1 MMKLELLDSLSL
13 PGNLEKANDD
23 AFGYREGA
31 AIVLDGATGLG
42 ERLMP
47 GPSDAA
53 WLARFG
59 ANRIMSYLGEGAS
72 APEAVTAA
80 LFDAET
86 SFAQL
91 RRREPV
97 ERFEVPFA
105 SMMLAVAGDG
115 ALDFFWYG
123 DCAAI
128 LGNPGAAPEIVGE
141 AIAKRARESARVK
154 KLAESK
160 GALAA
165 SVSVREEFLPAL
177 RAARNFVNTPKAGY
191 LFGPDVIA
199 ADHLETSR
207 LDVEAG
213 AHVLLVSDG
222 FLALASDYGRYDIA
236 GVLEA
241 AISNGLPALGR
252 ELRAIEDTDPD
263 GGQFPRFKKSDDATA
278 VLVRVTD

>member
-1 MMKLELLDSLSL
+1 MKLELVDSLSL
-13 PGNLEKANDD
+13 PGNAVKANDD
-23 AFGYREGA
+23 AFAYRENA

-59 ANRIMSYLGEGAS
+59 ANRIMSYLGDGAS
-72 APEAVTAA
+72 PQEAVTAA

-91 RRREPV
+91 RRREPA
-97 ERFEVPFA
+97 ERYEMPFA
-105 SMMLAVAGDG
+105 SMMLIVAADT
-115 ALDFFWYG
+115 AIDFLWYG
-123 DCAAI
+123 DCAA
-128 LGNPGAAPEIVGE
+128 LVQHTDGRVEIVGE
-141 AIAKRARESARVK
+141 AIEKRARESGYAK

-160 GALAA
+160 GKMVAAA
-165 SVSVREEFLPAL
+165 SLREEFLPAL
-177 RAARNFVNTPKAGY
+177 RKARNTVNTSKGNY

-199 ADHLETSR
+199 ADHVETQA
-207 LDVEAG
+207 VEVAPG

-236 GVLEA
+236 GLIA
-241 AISNGLPALGR
+241 SAQKDGLPPLMR
-252 ELRAIEDTDPD
+252 ELRDIEEKDPD
-263 GGQFPRFKKSDDATA
+263 GSQFPRFKKSDDATA
-278 VLVRVTD
+278 VLVKVA